1 MPPSGSNLEVKVV
14 EGISHLAL
22 PTRLDASNARELLD
36 TLRDEL
42 GVGHTQLCVN
52 CGKTESIDSTAL
64 GVLIQALKRARSQG
78 GDLVLA
84 NVGDAVRMVLAITR
98 VDRVCRVFDSEDL
111 AHIALRGVVEA

>member
-1 MPPSGSNLEVKVV
+1 MALSESNLEVKVV
-14 EGISHLAL
+14 EGVSHLAL

-36 TLRDEL
+36 TLRNEL
-42 GVGHTQLCVN
+42 SSGHTQLCVD

-98 VDRVCRVFDSEDL
+98 VDRVCRVFDSEEL
-111 AHIALRGVVEA
+111 ARVALRGSIEA